1 MFLSKKCTYGLQAL
15 FLLAEGDGTPL
26 LAKTIAQTL
35 DIPQPFLSKIL
46 QDLSKGGLLNSCRG
60 RRGGFRLAHPAS
72 EVKLLRVIEL
82 LEGKLFKD
90 QCVLGS
96 SECSEKNICLIRGQ
110 CAPIRN
116 EVWRIFGKMNLEQ
129 LLEETG
135 DSPMQSLPGVFAES
149 ASAQ

>member
-15 FLLAEGDGTPL
+15 FFLAENGVAPL

-46 QDLSKGGLLNSCRG
+46 QDLSKGGLLISCRG
-60 RRGGFRLAHPAS
+60 RRGGFRLAQPAR
-72 EVKLLRVIEL
+72 EIKLLRVVEI

-96 SECSEKNICLIRGQ
+96 AECSEKKACLIRGQ

-116 EVWRIFGKMNLEQ
+116 EVWRIFSKMSLEQ
-129 LLEETG
+129 LLEEAE
-135 DSPMQSLPGVFAES
+135 DSPRQSLPGIIAES
-149 ASAQ
+149 TSI